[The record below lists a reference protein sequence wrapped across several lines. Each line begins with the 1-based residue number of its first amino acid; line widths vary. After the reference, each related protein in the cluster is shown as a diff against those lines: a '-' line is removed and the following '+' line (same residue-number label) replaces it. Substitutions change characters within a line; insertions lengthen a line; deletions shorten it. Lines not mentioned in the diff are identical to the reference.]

1 MARQKLE
8 RQPNLLEYTPCTRID
23 WEGEPRQIA
32 LLVPKF
38 KNAFLQRHIS
48 THLSKPHVRVK
59 LDEYGSCV
67 WQHID
72 GCRTVQ
78 EIALTLREQ
87 YGEAVEPVFD
97 RVGLFICQ
105 LYRNQ
110 FIQLEKK

>member
-1 MARQKLE
+1 MARQILQ
-8 RQPNLLEYTPCTRID
+8 RQPNLLEYTPCIRID
-23 WEGEPRQIA
+23 WEGEPRQVS

-38 KNAFLQRHIS
+38 KNALLQRTIS
-48 THLSKPHVRVK
+48 CYLSKPYVRVK
-59 LDEYGSCV
+59 LDEYGSWV
-67 WQHID
+67 WQHIA

-78 EIALTLREQ
+78 EIAQTLREQ

-110 FIQLEKK
+110 FILLEKK